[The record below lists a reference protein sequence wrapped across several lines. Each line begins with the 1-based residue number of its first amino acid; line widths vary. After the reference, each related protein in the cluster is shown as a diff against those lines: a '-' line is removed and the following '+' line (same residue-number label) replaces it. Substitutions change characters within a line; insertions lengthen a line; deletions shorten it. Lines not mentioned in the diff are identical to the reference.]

1 MIYYIS
7 RVGIQ
12 PLLSAKC
19 AADVLFAREKKPLS
33 FYQGEKTVLSGYV
46 V

>member
-1 MIYYIS
+1 MISYIS

-12 PLLSAKC
+12 PLLSAKG
-19 AADVLFAREKKPLS
+19 AADVLLPGEPPL
-33 FYQGEKTVLSGYV
+33 FLPEPKTALFGYV